1 MKYSEKT
8 EKKIKTIL
16 GITTASILALLFLA
30 YMFLRILFWAETGS
44 FFPTV
49 QKSRSVEIAISCDP
63 FDVLAVREELAPYTK
78 DYTTAGVEMIYA
90 EYHFSEDG
98 VTAMYGFTGVKYR
111 LGRGETI
118 SFYLDAEKGTVEEI
132 SYYAAGA
139 KVFSSYPSHYFDAD
153 VNMMEEYE
161 KIKIIPLIL
170 IQSKRSSSPCPI
182 TIVSQSSIIIDAKPH
197 FVIWGNE
204 SLWADSGNQNFRVRF
219 VQKNS

>member
-30 YMFLRILFWAETGS
+30 YMVLRIIFWSESGS

-63 FDVLAVREELAPYTK
+63 FDVLAVRDELEPYTT
-78 DYTTAGVEMIYA
+78 DYTNVGVKMIYA

-98 VTAMYGFTGVKYR
+98 VTAMYGFTGLKYR

-118 SFYLDAEKGTVEEI
+118 SFSLDAEKGTVEEI

-139 KVFSSYPSHYFDAD
+139 KVFSSYPSHYFNAD
-153 VNMMEEYE
+153 VNVLDEYE
-161 KIKIIPLIL
+161 TVKRRTPDFDTVKEVEFIL
-170 IQSKRSSSPCPI
+170 SNDNCAP
-182 TIVSQSSIIIDAKPH
+182 TLYYD
-197 FVIWGNE
+197 
-204 SLWADSGNQNFRVRF
+204 
-219 VQKNS
+219 

>member
-1 MKYSEKT
+1 
-8 EKKIKTIL
+8 
-16 GITTASILALLFLA
+16 
-30 YMFLRILFWAETGS
+30 MFLRILFWAETGS

-139 KVFSSYPSHYFDAD
+139 KVFSS
-153 VNMMEEYE
+153 
-161 KIKIIPLIL
+161 
-170 IQSKRSSSPCPI
+170 SPCPI

>member
-161 KIKIIPLIL
+161 KIKNK
-170 IQSKRSSSPCPI
+170 SKIKWVLS
-182 TIVSQSSIIIDAKPH
+182 
-197 FVIWGNE
+197 
-204 SLWADSGNQNFRVRF
+204 
-219 VQKNS
+219 

>member
-30 YMFLRILFWAETGS
+30 YMVLRIIFWSESGS

-63 FDVLAVREELAPYTK
+63 FDVLAVRDELEPYTT
-78 DYTTAGVEMIYA
+78 DYTNVGVKMIYA

-98 VTAMYGFTGVKYR
+98 VTAMYGFTGLKYR

-118 SFYLDAEKGTVEEI
+118 SFSLDAEKGTVEEI

-139 KVFSSYPSHYFDAD
+139 KVFSSYPSHYFNAD
-153 VNMMEEYE
+153 VNVLDEYE
-161 KIKIIPLIL
+161 AVKRRTPDFNTVKEVEFIL
-170 IQSKRSSSPCPI
+170 SNNNCAP
-182 TIVSQSSIIIDAKPH
+182 TLYYD
-197 FVIWGNE
+197 
-204 SLWADSGNQNFRVRF
+204 
-219 VQKNS
+219 

>member
-30 YMFLRILFWAETGS
+30 YMVLRIIFWSESGS

-63 FDVLAVREELAPYTK
+63 FDVLAVRDELEPYTT
-78 DYTTAGVEMIYA
+78 DYTNVGVKMIYA

-98 VTAMYGFTGVKYR
+98 VTAMYGFTGLKYR

-118 SFYLDAEKGTVEEI
+118 SFSLDAEKGTVEEI

-139 KVFSSYPSHYFDAD
+139 KVFSSYPSHYFNAD
-153 VNMMEEYE
+153 VNVLDEYE
-161 KIKIIPLIL
+161 AVKRRTPDFDTVKEVEFIL
-170 IQSKRSSSPCPI
+170 SNDNCAP
-182 TIVSQSSIIIDAKPH
+182 TLYYD
-197 FVIWGNE
+197 
-204 SLWADSGNQNFRVRF
+204 
-219 VQKNS
+219 